1 MWMFNMLVLTVSV
14 YVCSDKLLVLF

>member
-1 MWMFNMLVLTVSV
+1 MFNMLVLTVSV